1 MRYEFEERFVELLED
16 DIHIQVNGK
25 EVCFSFYAWGYT
37 DTIGYQ
43 KQTWDDPFD
52 WEYDID
58 ICFADWIASDKN
70 EHIIKDKD
78 VDDAISTFID
88 EISPYDW
95 EFPTRKGEKAEI
107 FESWKKAWKNAS

>member
-1 MRYEFEERFVELLED
+1 MRYEFEEKEVELLED
-16 DIHIQVNGK
+16 DVHIKVNDK
-25 EVCFSFYAWGYT
+25 DVYFSFYACGYT
-37 DTIGYQ
+37 NTECYQ
-43 KQTWDDPFD
+43 KQTRNNPFE

-58 ICFADWIASDKN
+58 IIEADWIAYDEN
-70 EHIIKDKD
+70 ENPIKDKD

-95 EFPTRKGEKAEI
+95 EFPTRQGEKAER